1 MQELKEITAS
11 GAPTAHQ
18 KQFGGKKF
26 NGVIAQ
32 LPFKTELHKNVNV
45 ITILNETCISKSF

>member
-1 MQELKEITAS
+1 MQELKEITAN

-18 KQFGGKKF
+18 KQFWGKKF

-32 LPFKTELHKNVNV
+32 LPFKTKLHKNVNY
-45 ITILNETCISKSF
+45 IKMYTQ